1 MLFSHVLIHIFS
13 ALGKSVVCWFSL
25 PTVKMYLQ
33 ISSVKWS
40 LNDFKIKKDGKGL
53 PFSESSWVSFVII
66 SYTMT
71 RNPTVGLRYVTMR
84 EGGNVKWVS
93 AWGLEQE
100 KDSNCLY
107 KQAQGVG
114 QDHMK
119 GFEGNHLLPQQV
131 FNHGKF
137 VRN

>member
-1 MLFSHVLIHIFS
+1 
-13 ALGKSVVCWFSL
+13 
-25 PTVKMYLQ
+25 MYLQ
-33 ISSVKWS
+33 ISSVKWRS
-40 LNDFKIKKDGKGL
+40 NDFKIKKDGKGL

-71 RNPTVGLRYVTMR
+71 RNPTVGLRYV
-84 EGGNVKWVS
+84 GNERRRKCEMGS

-107 KQAQGVG
+107 KQTQGVG
-114 QDHMK
+114 QDQMK